1 MAEENVPR
9 QYFMDHQQMDFETQ
23 CILGGCCY
31 GSGEVGEI
39 LATVDRIVPGD
50 FESWVVEWLATAE
63 RVEGYARQSAVG
75 GNRASARRAL
85 LRAATYYSACLA
97 MIDGSKDPERRL
109 PIWKKHMECFEGFC
123 ARLDTP
129 AVKVEIPYENI
140 TMPGFFFA
148 PDAGGGPFATVI
160 FNNGSDGPTSSMW
173 GAGAAG
179 ALERGYAALVFDGP
193 GQNALLWLQD
203 IGFRAD
209 WEKVITPVVDFLL
222 ARPDVDPSRIAL
234 SGLSQGGYWVL
245 RALAFEHRV
254 AAGIVDPGV
263 IDVATVMKSKWPPE
277 MLQPALDGKEEE
289 FNSMVEGMMQ
299 YMSEEQR
306 QEFKWRMRPY
316 ATDNYYVWVRSALD
330 HQARD
335 VIGQIECPMFVA
347 DPDDEQFWPGQ
358 SQEVYD
364 GLTCP
369 KTIVRFTREE
379 GANWHCEPKGR
390 ALYDSRMFDWLA
402 TVMPA

>member
-1 MAEENVPR
+1 MAEENAPR
-9 QYFMDHQQMDFETQ
+9 QYFMDNQQMDFETQ

-63 RVEGYARQSAVG
+63 RVEGMAAGSAAA
-75 GNRASARRAL
+75 GNRASARRAF

-109 PIWKKHMECFEGFC
+109 PIWKKHMECFDRFC

-129 AVKVEIPYENI
+129 AVKVEIPYES
-140 TMPGFFFA
+140 TPMPGYFFA
-148 PDAGGGPFATVI
+148 PDGSGGPFATII

-173 GAGAAG
+173 GAGVAG
-179 ALERGYAALVFDGP
+179 ALERGYAALIFDGP
-193 GQNALLWLQD
+193 GQNALLWLHD

-222 ARPDVDPSRIAL
+222 TRPDVDPARIAL

-254 AAGIVDPGV
+254 VAGIVDPGV

-299 YMSEEQR
+299 YMSDEQR

-316 ATDNYYVWVRSALD
+316 VTDNYYVWVRSALD

-335 VIGQIECPMFVA
+335 VIDRITCPMFVA

-358 SQEVYD
+358 SREVYD
-364 GLTCP
+364 GLNCP
-369 KTIVRFTREE
+369 KTIVSFTREE
-379 GANWHCEPKGR
+379 GANWHCEPKAR
-390 ALYDSRMFDWLA
+390 ALYDQRMFDWLA